1 MLAAN
6 VAEHGD
12 EVGLRRHV
20 DGQWTDVS
28 WREFGEQVS
37 GVAKGLVAAGVRAG
51 DRVALQA
58 KTRYEWTV
66 CDYAIWAAGAVV
78 VPIYETSSADQV
90 AWILSDSG
98 ATAAI
103 VERGEHADA
112 VESVRDQA
120 PDLGPVY
127 VLDDDGFGTLIA
139 AGPRSPPTASPR

>member
-1 MLAAN
+1 MPAA
-6 VAEHGD
+6 GP
-12 EVGLRRHV
+12 RRRGPGV
-20 DGQWTDVS
+20 RDVTYK
-28 WREFGEQVS
+28 EFGTQVD
-37 GVAKGLVAAGVRAG
+37 GVAKGLIAAGVAPG

-66 CDYAIWAAGAVV
+66 LDFAIWRAGGVV

-98 ATAAI
+98 ATVAV
-103 VERGEHADA
+103 VEKAEHADA

-127 VLDDDGFGTLIA
+127 VIDDDAYVIEDDALGTL
-139 AGPRSPPTASPR
+139 

>member
-1 MLAAN
+1 MPAA
-6 VAEHGD
+6 GP
-12 EVGLRRHV
+12 RRRGPGV
-20 DGQWTDVS
+20 RDVTYK
-28 WREFGEQVS
+28 EFGTQVD
-37 GVAKGLVAAGVRAG
+37 GVAKGLIAAGVAPG

-66 CDYAIWAAGAVV
+66 LDFAVWTAGGVV

-98 ATAAI
+98 AKVAI
-103 VERGEHADA
+103 VEKAEHADA

-127 VLDDDGFGTLIA
+127 VIEDDALGTLTA
-139 AGPRSPPTASPR
+139 AGQEVADSELNE